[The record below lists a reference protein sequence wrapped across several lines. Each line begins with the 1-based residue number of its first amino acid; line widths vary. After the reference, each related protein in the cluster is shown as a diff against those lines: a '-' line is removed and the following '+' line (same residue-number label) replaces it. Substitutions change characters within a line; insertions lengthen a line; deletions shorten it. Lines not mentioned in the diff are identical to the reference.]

1 MAYKTIY
8 KPKNKS
14 KYVGNVDNVVCRSL
28 WERRFCK
35 YLDENKNILR
45 WGSEELAI
53 PYISPMDDK
62 IHRYYPDFL
71 MEVINKK
78 GEVETLLVEV
88 KPKKQIKEPTSKNKR
103 TKIKELI
110 RYKINLA
117 KWEYAKRYCNENDWK
132 FLILTEDH
140 LLP

>member
-14 KYVGNVDNVVCRSL
+14 KYVGNVDNIVCRSL

-53 PYISPMDDK
+53 PYISPIDDK

-78 GEVETLLVEV
+78 GETETLLIEI
-88 KPKKQIKEPTSKNKR
+88 KPKKQTKAPTSKNKR
-103 TKIKELI
+103 TKMKELI
-110 RYKINLA
+110 RYKINFA
-117 KWEYAKRYCNENDWK
+117 KWEHAKNYCVEKNWK